1 LILRN
6 QGDRLI
12 TDNKNYH
19 QQVVSVMAQGILP
32 FKHEAEKNTT
42 Q

>member
-1 LILRN
+1 LVLRN

-12 TDNKNYH
+12 TDNKNYR
-19 QQVVSVMAQGILP
+19 QQGVSVMAKGILP
-32 FKHEAEKNTT
+32 FKYEAEKNTT